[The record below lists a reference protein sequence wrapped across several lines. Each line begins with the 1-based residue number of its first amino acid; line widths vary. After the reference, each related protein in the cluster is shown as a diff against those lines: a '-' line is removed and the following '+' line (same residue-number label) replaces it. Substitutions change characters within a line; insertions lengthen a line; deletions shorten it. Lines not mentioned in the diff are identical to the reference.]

1 MEPQHAFEPLTCL
14 GHVGAGRTIVSY
26 QAQRSIFAQ
35 GDAADAVCYRQDGQV
50 KRSVVSARGKAAV
63 IAMRKAQA
71 FFGEGCLA
79 GQPRRMATATAL
91 MDCALMQIE
100 KHAMI
105 RALHAAP
112 VFAELLLTSLR
123 SRTLRIEEDRIDQ
136 LFHASEKR
144 LARVLVLLARFGE
157 DGHVEAVMPRRSH
170 ATLAE
175 MIGTTRSRVRCFL
188 NTFRT
193 LGFIDDHGGRHVHK
207 AFLTVVRN
215 D

>member
-1 MEPQHAFEPLTCL
+1 MEPQHACEPHACL
-14 GHVGAGRTIVSY
+14 GHVGAGRTSVSC
-26 QAQRSIFAQ
+26 QAQCPIFAQ

-50 KRSVVSARGKAAV
+50 KRSVVSACGKEAV
-63 IAMRKAQA
+63 IAMRKAPA
-71 FFGEGCLA
+71 FSGEGCLA
-79 GQPRRMATATAL
+79 GQPQRMATATAL
-91 MDCALMQIE
+91 TDCAPSRIE
-100 KHAMI
+100 KHEMI
-105 RALHAAP
+105 RALPAAP
-112 VFAELLLTSLR
+112 VFAELLLTSLL

-136 LFHASEKR
+136 RLHASEKR
-144 LARVLVLLARFGE
+144 LARGLVLLARFGE

-175 MIGTTRSRVRCFL
+175 MIGTTRSRVRRFL

-193 LGFIDDHGGRHVHK
+193 LGFIDDNGGRHVHK